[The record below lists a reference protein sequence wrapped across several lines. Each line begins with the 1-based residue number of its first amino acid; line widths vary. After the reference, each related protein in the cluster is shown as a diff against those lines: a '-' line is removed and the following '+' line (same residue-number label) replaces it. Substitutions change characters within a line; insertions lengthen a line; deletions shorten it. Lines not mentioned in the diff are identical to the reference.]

1 MTPPQ
6 DSFSCPPHAFSFPV
20 RSLYSIILQP
30 PTLSSWFGSLSL
42 HLFSGESVPA
52 LYFHHD
58 ESRST
63 VLDRDRRVA
72 ALGATGPNNRINSS
86 SPSPLLPSWGGEAL
100 IGQLKSY
107 ANVVRSQLEPHLF
120 LINPSRADLE
130 VHSTALF
137 EDEAVPTQA
146 LAGIKLKS
154 NGSNGRNSILHQSLA
169 PNSDYP
175 DEFGAPMDNLTFS
188 VLNSFSRITRG

>member
-1 MTPPQ
+1 M
-6 DSFSCPPHAFSFPV
+6 
-20 RSLYSIILQP
+20 
-30 PTLSSWFGSLSL
+30 
-42 HLFSGESVPA
+42 
-52 LYFHHD
+52 
-58 ESRST
+58 
-63 VLDRDRRVA
+63 A
-72 ALGATGPNNRINSS
+72 ALGAMGGNSS
-86 SPSPLLPSWGGEAL
+86 NNSSGSSSTAMPPSWGGEAL
-100 IGQLKSY
+100 IAQLRSY

-146 LAGIKLKS
+146 LAGIKLNNS
-154 NGSNGRNSILHQSLA
+154 GTNGRNSILHQSLA